1 MLDNIG
7 GDIKKLLLASLG
19 AAAMTAEKAKDI
31 TDELVKKGEITLEQ
45 GKTLNEELSR
55 RLKREDAPAG
65 EEAAPTADDVMK
77 MLKKLSQEELLTLQA
92 RLDEVMN
99 GDE

>member
-7 GDIKKLLLASLG
+7 GDVKKLLLASLG

-55 RLKREDAPAG
+55 RLKRDSAPASDSD
-65 EEAAPTADDVMK
+65 EPTADDVMK
-77 MLKKLSQEELLTLQA
+77 MLKKLSPEELLTLQG
-92 RLDEVMN
+92 RLDEVLN